1 MINITYNSEGIRVE
15 VGEISKYNNNN
26 PLRLRII
33 KHVSGEEQWSTN
45 LNDFWF
51 ATFPNTEMFD
61 VQITDSRGVVV
72 YEKIWDVFE
81 HGNYFYKSLWLYN
94 KKVLSNGKLPKGL
107 VIGTHDGEFGEWV
120 PIVLRRES
128 NVVLVEASDAQFNKL
143 SNNYKNNSLV
153 KTIKNLITPNGGD
166 VEFFE
171 GGAGYTNTV
180 VEKVIRH
187 WETEEVH
194 STLKPSI
201 SITDLILNECGG
213 NIDWLHLD
221 VEGLDAK
228 LIMGIDESRVKLP
241 DFIIFEDYN
250 LSSEEKEQIYSY
262 LHNRGYK
269 TKSEGG
275 ICEAVK

>member
-26 PLRLRII
+26 PLRLKII

-61 VQITDSRGVVV
+61 VQITDSKGIII
-72 YEKIWDVFE
+72 YEKVWDVME
-81 HGNYFYKSLWLYN
+81 HSNHFYKSLWLYN
-94 KKVLSNGKLPKGL
+94 KKILSNGKFPKGL

-120 PIVLRRES
+120 PIALKRDAKI
-128 NVVLVEASDAQFNKL
+128 VLVEASDAQYNKL
-143 SNNYKNNSLV
+143 SNNYKNNSLI
-153 KTIKNLITPNGGD
+153 KTIQNLITPNGGY

-187 WETEEVH
+187 WETEEVR

-201 SITDLILNECGG
+201 SITDLIINECGG
-213 NIDWLHLD
+213 EIDWLHLD

-228 LIMGIDESRVKLP
+228 LIMGIDENKVKLP
-241 DFIIFEDYN
+241 NFIIFEDYN
-250 LSSEEKEQIYSY
+250 LSDDEKNEIYSY
-262 LHNRGYK
+262 LHVRGYQ

-275 ICEAVK
+275 ICEVVR